1 MPSSV
6 KPRLLAKVMNFSLTS
21 ALGVWVRPGAGRR
34 SLQPPLVCSIP
45 ALPLLLRLG
54 RPQTPPRVEPQAG
67 QWARHGARTVQCG
80 HVEVLA
86 RASDTLGGEQG
97 IGLIVRLYHRH
108 LVGVAPV
115 WKPRRQPREAQCPQT
130 RRAQKI
136 RGAWDRHNP
145 HSHSPLGRRKDGR
158 GEVTPGRGKEGR
170 GPGVQSCLR
179 SEGSAGHRQLQ
190 RALHG
195 GCWADPGRPWWG
207 GHPLTL
213 PCTAGQG
220 VAQSPSQQASLLA
233 ALTRA
238 GVGVAARGAGRAKH

>member
-115 WKPRRQPREAQCPQT
+115 WKPRRQPREAQRPQT
-130 RRAQKI
+130 R
-136 RGAWDRHNP
+136 G
-145 HSHSPLGRRKDGR
+145 LRKSGVH
-158 GEVTPGRGKEGR
+158 GTATTPT
-170 GPGVQSCLR
+170 
-179 SEGSAGHRQLQ
+179 AT
-190 RALHG
+190 AL
-195 GCWADPGRPWWG
+195 WG
-207 GHPLTL
+207 GGR
-213 PCTAGQG
+213 TAGG
-220 VAQSPSQQASLLA
+220 RSPQAGA
-233 ALTRA
+233 RRA
-238 GVGVAARGAGRAKH
+238 GVLGCRAA